1 MRVPRHVNVALQ
13 TFNAWQHR
21 KVVDENVKASDIQ
34 NAYTTLWK
42 DPDRDD
48 FTPHKIT
55 MTSGAWSAGVE
66 ATSAS
71 KGLL

>member
-1 MRVPRHVNVALQ
+1 MRVPRHVNVAWQ

-21 KVVDENVKASDIQ
+21 KVIDENVKASDIQ
-34 NAYTTLWK
+34 NAYEAQWK
-42 DPDRDD
+42 DPNRD

-55 MTSGAWSAGVE
+55 MTSGAWAAGVE
-66 ATSAS
+66 PTSVS